1 LIQNELAILNYFFST
16 KNLRLDKDDTLHQT
30 SSISSANILLLVMR
44 LLVLKRENYSE
55 ARKKKEKKTNTNPR
69 PLGHLG
75 LPQMRWWN
83 WTIFCLNN
91 QKRRKSKR
99 DD

>member
-1 LIQNELAILNYFFST
+1 
-16 KNLRLDKDDTLHQT
+16 
-30 SSISSANILLLVMR
+30 M
-44 LLVLKRENYSE
+44 LKRENYSE

-91 QKRRKSKR
+91 QKKKKKHEGWLSQTVRLTFEFTIFYPCKFKGLTFSLLQEIQPNFVRNEVAVK
-99 DD
+99 